1 MWLEG
6 SLITEVF
13 MEMCLAHVDWV
24 STLSLGPG
32 QYENRTHASPLCSCP
47 PTGATGGDTS
57 RNA

>member
-13 MEMCLAHVDWV
+13 MEPCLAHVDWV
-24 STLSLGPG
+24 STLRLGPG
-32 QYENRTHASPLCSCP
+32 QYENRTHASALCSCP
-47 PTGATGGDTS
+47 PTGVTGGNTS